1 MSATLPRVF
10 SREFK
15 EAAVRRILAGEKVKA
30 LAVELE
36 LWPKLLYAWKE
47 SFERGGVEAL
57 LPSGR
62 PPNSIARLAIFMPWS
77 APMRRGSSTTPAN
90 SRTSHSQR
98 SRRRGKPS
106 TSAPEG
112 AAAEAQ
118 AQARIA
124 ELERK
129 VGQQALELDFF
140 ARALRHVKASC
151 PPSDGSGAAASSP
164 SSRR

>member
-1 MSATLPRVF
+1 MSAKPPRVF

-15 EAAVRRILAGEKVKA
+15 EAAVRRILAGEKVNA

-57 LPSGR
+57 LPPGR
-62 PPNSIARLAIFMPWS
+62 PPNSIAR
-77 APMRRGSSTTPAN
+77 APGPPRSK
-90 SRTSHSQR
+90 R

-112 AAAEAQ
+112 GAAEAAAVAQ

-140 ARALRHVKASC
+140 ARALRHVKASR

>member
-1 MSATLPRVF
+1 MSQKSPRVF

-15 EAAVRRILAGEKVKA
+15 EVAVRRMLAGEKVKA
-30 LAVELE
+30 LAVELA

-47 SFERGGVEAL
+47 SFARGGAEAL
-57 LPSGR
+57 LPPGR
-62 PPNSIARLAIFMPWS
+62 PPNAVVKAM
-77 APMRRGSSTTPAN
+77 APRPAK
-90 SRTSHSQR
+90 R
-98 SRRRGKPS
+98 SRGRRKRPISPPADTAG
-106 TSAPEG
+106 
-112 AAAEAQ
+112 EA

-140 ARALRHVKASC
+140 ARALRHVKASH

-164 SSRR
+164 SSR

>member
-1 MSATLPRVF
+1 MSQKSPRVF

-15 EAAVRRILAGEKVKA
+15 EVAVRRMLAGEKVKA
-30 LAVELE
+30 LAVELA

-47 SFERGGVEAL
+47 SFARGGVEAL
-57 LPSGR
+57 LPPGR
-62 PPNSIARLAIFMPWS
+62 PPNSAAR
-77 APMRRGSSTTPAN
+77 APGPRRPK
-90 SRTSHSQR
+90 R
-98 SRRRGKPS
+98 SRRRRQPS
-106 TSAPEG
+106 TAPPEG
-112 AAAEAQ
+112 EAAE

-140 ARALRHVKASC
+140 ARALRHVKASRS
-151 PPSDGSGAAASSP
+151 PSDGSGAAASSP

>member
-1 MSATLPRVF
+1 MSAKAPRVF

-30 LAVELE
+30 LAGELG
-36 LWPKLLYAWKE
+36 LWPKLLYAWRE
-47 SFERGGVEAL
+47 SFEHGGVEAL
-57 LPSGR
+57 LPPGR
-62 PPNSIARLAIFMPWS
+62 PPHSVARAKARLP
-77 APMRRGSSTTPAN
+77 
-90 SRTSHSQR
+90 QR
-98 SRRRGKPS
+98 SRRRGKRSP
-106 TSAPEG
+106 PEDP
-112 AAAEAQ
+112 AAE

-140 ARALRHVKASC
+140 AQALRHVKASRR
-151 PPSDGSGAAASSP
+151 PNDGSGASASSP

>member
-15 EAAVRRILAGEKVKA
+15 EAAVRRILAGEKVNA

-57 LPSGR
+57 LPPGR
-62 PPNSIARLAIFMPWS
+62 PPNSIAR
-77 APMRRGSSTTPAN
+77 APGPPRSK
-90 SRTSHSQR
+90 R

-112 AAAEAQ
+112 AAAE

-140 ARALRHVKASC
+140 ARALRHVKASR

>member
-1 MSATLPRVF
+1 MSAKAPRVF

-30 LAVELE
+30 LAGELG
-36 LWPKLLYAWKE
+36 LWPKLLYAWRE
-47 SFERGGVEAL
+47 SFEYGGVEAL
-57 LPSGR
+57 LPPGR
-62 PPNSIARLAIFMPWS
+62 PPHSVARAK
-77 APMRRGSSTTPAN
+77 ARRPK
-90 SRTSHSQR
+90 R
-98 SRRRGKPS
+98 RRRGTPS
-106 TSAPEG
+106 PPEDPASA
-112 AAAEAQ
+112 

-140 ARALRHVKASC
+140 AQALRHVKASRR
-151 PPSDGSGAAASSP
+151 PNDGSGARASSP

>member
-1 MSATLPRVF
+1 MSAKAPRVF

-15 EAAVRRILAGEKVKA
+15 EAAIRRILAGEKVKA
-30 LAVELE
+30 LAGELG
-36 LWPKLLYAWKE
+36 LWPKLLYDWRE

-57 LPSGR
+57 LPPGR
-62 PPNSIARLAIFMPWS
+62 PPHSVAQALP
-77 APMRRGSSTTPAN
+77 PRRPK
-90 SRTSHSQR
+90 RF
-98 SRRRGKPS
+98 RRRGKTRK
-106 TSAPEG
+106 TSPPEDP
-112 AAAEAQ
+112 AVE

-140 ARALRHVKASC
+140 AQALRHVKASRR
-151 PPSDGSGAAASSP
+151 PNDGSGAGASSP

>member
-1 MSATLPRVF
+1 MSAKAPRVF

-30 LAVELE
+30 LAGELG
-36 LWPKLLYAWKE
+36 LWPKLLYAWRE

-57 LPSGR
+57 LPPGR
-62 PPNSIARLAIFMPWS
+62 PLHSVARALP
-77 APMRRGSSTTPAN
+77 PRRSK
-90 SRTSHSQR
+90 RF
-98 SRRRGKPS
+98 RRRGKPS
-106 TSAPEG
+106 PPEDPT
-112 AAAEAQ
+112 AE

-140 ARALRHVKASC
+140 AQALRHVKASHR
-151 PPSDGSGAAASSP
+151 PSDGSGAGASSP